1 MLSRVILQDMR
12 GTYFSD
18 VGVARLIPDARISDT
33 EVNLRD
39 VDILIRVL
47 LSILIHR
54 ILTLDENYRPGMK

>member
-1 MLSRVILQDMR
+1 VHVL
-12 GTYFSD
+12 
-18 VGVARLIPDARISDT
+18 GVARLIPDARISDT